1 MSMNCSSSEKQLPR
15 QQKLLNEQLERLNQI
30 INHTP
35 ALIGYWDNQ
44 LINQFSNSAYS
55 RWFGQS
61 PNEIKGRHI
70 SQVLGEELYKSLLVE
85 IDGVLKGKE
94 QRYERYITDANT
106 GKQIHTLTR
115 YIPDIV
121 DDKVKGFYVLGTDI
135 TDKKQLSDI
144 THTKDIILE
153 CITNGV
159 LLTDANN
166 RISYVNPAFKK
177 ITGYSINDV
186 LGKTLDILKP
196 LDVSNTEYRKIL
208 VAITNKEADQGE
220 VLVHHKDEGKFW
232 CEITVN
238 PIFDQVGNFSQFVY
252 IIRDITNRKQLE
264 AEKLASE
271 NLFRSLANAAPV
283 MIWLSGVDTLCYW
296 FNATWLAFTGRTME
310 QEKGNGWAE
319 GVHSE
324 DFNRCL
330 EIYLTNFKQH
340 LPFRMEYRLRRYDG
354 EYRWIDDSGVPHFNY
369 KGEFDGYIGSC
380 IDVTDIR
387 NSKVAS
393 DFLEYSQEIIFSTDL
408 TGNII
413 DVNSRFL
420 EVTGYQREEL
430 IGKHVR
436 ILKSGAHDKHFY
448 TQLWTSIIET
458 GSWNGEI
465 TNKNKQGKF
474 YSSITTIHRIFDN
487 TGQPIRYLAIAS
499 DITALVET
507 RDQLKSLAYYDTLTN
522 LPNRYL
528 LMDRLRQA
536 IARIK
541 REGGY
546 LAILYLDL
554 DGFKQINDNYGHEA
568 GDNVLM
574 TVAQRMKQALRDTDT
589 VARIGGDEFLV
600 ILPKFKFQNM
610 YETPIKNLLK
620 VISTPIIQ
628 EPLTFNVTASIGVSV
643 YGGETAQL
651 DVDINTLIKQADQA
665 MYLAKQSGKNRY
677 HFLESIAELRL

>member
-208 VAITNKEADQGE
+208 VAITNNDK
-220 VLVHHKDEGKFW
+220 
-232 CEITVN
+232 
-238 PIFDQVGNFSQFVY
+238 
-252 IIRDITNRKQLE
+252 
-264 AEKLASE
+264 AEEYKPNDPA
-271 NLFRSLANAAPV
+271 V
-283 MIWLSGVDTLCYW
+283 
-296 FNATWLAFTGRTME
+296 
-310 QEKGNGWAE
+310 
-319 GVHSE
+319 
-324 DFNRCL
+324 
-330 EIYLTNFKQH
+330 IY
-340 LPFRMEYRLRRYDG
+340 
-354 EYRWIDDSGVPHFNY
+354 
-369 KGEFDGYIGSC
+369 
-380 IDVTDIR
+380 
-387 NSKVAS
+387 
-393 DFLEYSQEIIFSTDL
+393 
-408 TGNII
+408 
-413 DVNSRFL
+413 
-420 EVTGYQREEL
+420 
-430 IGKHVR
+430 
-436 ILKSGAHDKHFY
+436 
-448 TQLWTSIIET
+448 
-458 GSWNGEI
+458 
-465 TNKNKQGKF
+465 NKN
-474 YSSITTIHRIFDN
+474 Y
-487 TGQPIRYLAIAS
+487 
-499 DITALVET
+499 
-507 RDQLKSLAYYDTLTN
+507 
-522 LPNRYL
+522 
-528 LMDRLRQA
+528 
-536 IARIK
+536 
-541 REGGY
+541 
-546 LAILYLDL
+546 
-554 DGFKQINDNYGHEA
+554 FKN
-568 GDNVLM
+568 GD
-574 TVAQRMKQALRDTDT
+574 K
-589 VARIGGDEFLV
+589 
-600 ILPKFKFQNM
+600 
-610 YETPIKNLLK
+610 
-620 VISTPIIQ
+620 
-628 EPLTFNVTASIGVSV
+628 
-643 YGGETAQL
+643 
-651 DVDINTLIKQADQA
+651 
-665 MYLAKQSGKNRY
+665 
-677 HFLESIAELRL
+677 